1 MLVVGFPAGA
11 FQANCYLLATG
22 AGREAVIVDPGEG
35 AADRIEQVLREHE
48 LTPAGVLATHGHF
61 DHVYSAAV
69 VADTYGVAVWIH
81 PHDRVLLSDPLAGL
95 GPELAAAFGGSVQL
109 TEPAEVAE
117 LAEGV
122 LELAGLRIT
131 VEHVPG
137 HTPGSVLL
145 RLDNTEGGRLVLTGD
160 TLFAGSVGRTD
171 LPGGDPGALAHS
183 LRTKLSVLADDTVVL
198 PGHGP
203 SSTIGQERRTNPFF
217 SGSEVGER

>member
-11 FQANCYLLATG
+11 FQANCYLLATA

-35 AADRIEQVLREHE
+35 AVDRVEQALRERE
-48 LTPAGVLATHGHF
+48 LTPVAVLATHGHF

-69 VADTYGVAVWIH
+69 VADTYGVAVSIH
-81 PHDRVLLSDPLAGL
+81 PEDRVLLSDPLAGL
-95 GPELAAAFGGSVQL
+95 GPELAAAFGESVQL
-109 TEPAEVAE
+109 TEPAEVTE
-117 LAEGV
+117 LDEGV

-131 VEHVPG
+131 VDHVPG
-137 HTPGSVLL
+137 HTPGSVLF
-145 RLDNTEGGRLVLTGD
+145 RVDSAEGGQLVLTGD

-171 LPGGDPGALAHS
+171 LPGGDPAALACS
-183 LRTKLSVLADDTVVL
+183 LRTKLSVLTDDTVVL

-217 SGSEVGER
+217 LGPEVGER